1 MNYYIEITL
10 IPSADIEIHF
20 IMEKAFQQ
28 IHLGLVKMQNPA
40 GKVPIGISFPEYDSE
55 KNRLGSKIR
64 LFAIKEPILEK
75 LDAPKCLGSLT
86 DYVHVTGIRMVPEK
100 VSSYAGYAR
109 QQPKSSNIRMAR
121 RKAKREGIKFEQ
133 ALQILDGYEE
143 QRVKTPFI
151 NIISQSSKQRFRL
164 FVLRRDAAE
173 LINDGFS
180 CYGLSSKSTVP
191 EF

>member
-1 MNYYIEITL
+1 MNYYIEVTL
-10 IPSADIEIHF
+10 IPSADIGINF
-20 IMEKAFQQ
+20 IMEKAFHK
-28 IHLGLVKMQNPA
+28 IHLGLGKMQNPA
-40 GKVPIGISFPEYDSE
+40 GKVLIGISFPEYDSE
-55 KNRLGSKIR
+55 KNRIGSKLR
-64 LFAIKEPILEK
+64 LFATDESVLEK
-75 LDAPKCLGSLT
+75 LDTPKCLAGLT
-86 DYVHVTGIRMVPEK
+86 DYVHVTGIRIVPGK
-100 VSSYAGYAR
+100 VLSYAGYAR
-109 QQPKSSNIRMAR
+109 QQPKSSNIRLAR

-143 QRVKTPFI
+143 QRVKTPFV

-164 FVLRRDAAE
+164 FVLRRDVAE

>member
-10 IPSADIEIHF
+10 IPSADIGIYF
-20 IMEKAFQQ
+20 IMEKTFRQ
-28 IHLGLVKMQNPA
+28 IHLGLIKMQSPT
-40 GKVPIGISFPEYDSE
+40 GKVPIGISFPEYDLE
-55 KNRLGSKIR
+55 KNRLGGKIR
-64 LFAIKEPILEK
+64 LFATKEPVLEK
-75 LDAPKCLGSLT
+75 LDVSKCLGNLT

-100 VSSYAGYAR
+100 VSSYVGYAR

-151 NIISQSSKQRFRL
+151 NITSQSSKQRFRL
-164 FVLRRDAAE
+164 FVLRRDAME

>member
-1 MNYYIEITL
+1 MKYYMEITL
-10 IPSADIEIHF
+10 IPSADIGIHF
-20 IMEKAFQQ
+20 IMEKAFYK
-28 IHLGLVKMQNPA
+28 IHLGLLKMQNPE
-40 GKVPIGISFPEYDSE
+40 GKVPIGISFPEYNSE

-64 LFAIKEPILEK
+64 LFATKDPVLEK

-109 QQPKSSNIRMAR
+109 QQPKSSSIRMAR

-133 ALQILDGYEE
+133 AMQILCGYEE

-151 NIISQSSKQRFRL
+151 NITSQSSKQRFRL
-164 FVLRRDAAE
+164 FVLRRDAVE

-180 CYGLSSKSTVP
+180 FYGLSSKSTVP